1 MSNPMIHWK
10 KYIQKHQAYNKYTIP
25 NSFNYGMVVVIPC
38 FDEPDILT
46 TLKSLM
52 KCAPTQQPVGVLVVV
67 NSSEL
72 SDIGTIKSNRDSY
85 DEIIAFGKK
94 HNQPQLS
101 FHALLC
107 ENMPRKHAGVGLA
120 RKIGMEWA
128 VRGFLQSVNSDGVI
142 ISLDADCTV
151 SANYLQLI
159 EHQFTVY
166 KPNCCVLNFK
176 HRTKDDSPALQSAI
190 DQYEAYIWYF
200 RDALKAI
207 DFPFYYHTIGS
218 AFAVLADAY
227 VRTGGIGRQQG
238 GEDFYFLQKVFFLGK
253 TTELMKAFVYPE
265 ARFSDRIPFGTGPAL
280 EKILATDDGL
290 LRVYSVEAFEALKEF
305 FVLRIKFYK
314 QPEEV
319 VSALIEQLHVSI
331 QDFLKEHNLLRA
343 ITDCNEN
350 SATAATFEKRFSHHF
365 DAFTIIK
372 YLNFVHGHYFEL
384 APIHIAKDK
393 LDTLL

>member
-1 MSNPMIHWK
+1 MNHWRK
-10 KYIQKHQAYNKYTIP
+10 HIQKHQAYNKYPIP
-25 NSFNYGMVVVIPC
+25 DKFNYGMVVVIPC
-38 FDEPDILT
+38 FDEPDVFS

-52 KCAPTQQPVGVLVVV
+52 KCVATNQSVGVLVVV
-67 NSSEL
+67 NSGEL
-72 SDIGTIKSNRDSY
+72 SDKSVIENNRSTY
-85 DEIIAFGKK
+85 KELIAFAEK

-107 ENMPRKHAGVGLA
+107 EDMPRKHAGVGLA

-128 VRGFLQSVNSDGVI
+128 VRGFLQSGNSSGVI

-159 EHQFTVY
+159 EHQFLTY
-166 KPNCCVLNFK
+166 SPNCCVLNFL
-176 HRTKDDSPALQSAI
+176 HRAKDHNLALQDAI

-200 RDALKAI
+200 RNALRAI

-218 AFAVLADAY
+218 AFAVSADAY

-265 ARFSDRIPFGTGPAL
+265 ARYSNRIPFGTGPAL

-290 LRVYSVEAFEALKEF
+290 LRVYSVEAFQALKDF
-305 FVLRIKFYK
+305 FLLRIKFYK

-319 VSALIEQLHVSI
+319 LSALLEKLHISI
-331 QDFLKEHNLLRA
+331 QEFLQDNNLLAA

-350 SATAATFEKRFSHHF
+350 SASMITFEKRFFHHF
-365 DAFTIIK
+365 DAFFIIK
-372 YLNFVHGHYFEL
+372 YLNFAHNSYFIL
-384 APIHIAKDK
+384 TPIYAAKDK
-393 LDTLL
+393 LGALL